1 MAQVDANVAASLRN
15 AILNICRH
23 PRGCRC
29 WSDIFGK
36 YVIPRVQENEGKEFY
51 KTTGDAL
58 DEHIFKCANNYF
70 DHEAPFQLEDI
81 IMSGSFSEGM
91 LTMDFKNETMSDID
105 FMLILKNIEV
115 TEDDQKKGNLVVKE
129 NSPFVKLYLTDKDLI
144 STWADYL
151 ETSPCAGVEEGP
163 KLSSMKLKER
173 FRKNYVSYG
182 PLLTPLNKEVVAKV
196 DEGPSVEV
204 CSRLPGNES
213 TRIKSGVMHFPVGYM
228 DFVLAIKCDGWPLC
242 AQEWLCRPRRWPNQE
257 IIKTIIDGGFYIVC
271 KSSSE
276 DGDFRLSYSYAEMVL
291 IANLSELQHKT
302 YRALKSFIKH
312 YKNELSLDDEKV
324 ICSYHLKT
332 IMLWYCEKSEPEDW
346 TNDSV
351 VRHLLSL
358 VDDLIFA
365 LKEKKLPMYFM
376 PKYNLMKQETD
387 STQIVQ
393 QMTELR
399 FNLKLITEAIIA
411 QEPTILDI
419 IRFLFKTNLP
429 EWGKLF
435 VRGVAKGNFDAKDFL
450 ECIREKMKD
459 CNQFWVDATGRLPS
473 RDDVQG
479 ERTAHIILKSGL
491 KSLKTLCVDLNHEYF
506 NKTSEPKNENE

>member
-1 MAQVDANVAASLRN
+1 MAQADANVATRLRN
-15 AILNICRH
+15 AILNICKYQ
-23 PRGCRC
+23 RGWRRLSDVCVMMKEKQQMKQ
-29 WSDIFGK
+29 WS
-36 YVIPRVQENEGKEFY
+36 PSNEWKEFF
-51 KTTGDAL
+51 KSLGDML
-58 DEHIFKCANNYF
+58 DEHLFKCANNYF
-70 DHEAPFQLEDI
+70 DNEAPFQLEDI
-81 IMSGSFSEGM
+81 IISGSFSEGM
-91 LTMDFKNETMSDID
+91 LTIDLNNETMSDMD
-105 FMLILKNIEV
+105 LMLILKNIEV
-115 TEDDQKKGNLVVKE
+115 TEEDQKKGNLVVKE
-129 NSPFVKLYLTDKDLI
+129 NSPFVNFYLTDKDLI

-151 ETSPCAGVEEGP
+151 ETQPCAGVEESP

-173 FRKNYVSYG
+173 FRKKYVSYG
-182 PLLTPLNKEVVAKV
+182 PLLAPLNEEVVAKV

-213 TRIKSGVMHFPVGYM
+213 TRMKSEVMHFPADYV

-242 AQEWLCRPRRWPNQE
+242 AQEWLSRPRRWPNQE

-291 IANLSELQHKT
+291 IVNLSELQYQT
-302 YRALKSFIKH
+302 YRALKAFIKH
-312 YKNELSLDDEKV
+312 YKNKLSLDDEKV

-346 TNDSV
+346 TKDSV
-351 VRHLLSL
+351 VSHLLSL

-399 FNLKLITEAIIA
+399 FSLNLITEAIIA
-411 QEPTILDI
+411 QEPTIFDWIGYLLKSVVPQWSKP
-419 IRFLFKTNLP
+419 FLKGFA
-429 EWGKLF
+429 
-435 VRGVAKGNFDAKDFL
+435 RGNFETNDFL
-450 ECIREKMKD
+450 YCMREHMED
-459 CNQFWVDATGRLPS
+459 CDQFWMNAAGKLPS
-473 RDDVQG
+473 RHDVQG
-479 ERTAHIILKSGL
+479 ERSADKLL
-491 KSLKTLCVDLNHEYF
+491 QLCTKFLDKFVEDLNLTYL
-506 NKTSEPKNENE
+506 K